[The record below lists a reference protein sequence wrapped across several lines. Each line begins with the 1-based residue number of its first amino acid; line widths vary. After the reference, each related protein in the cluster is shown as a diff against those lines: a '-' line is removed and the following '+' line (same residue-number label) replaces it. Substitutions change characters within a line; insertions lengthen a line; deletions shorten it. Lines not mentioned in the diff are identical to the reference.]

1 MKIVKRATQG
11 GATRYLARVEL
22 TPDPATGKRREM
34 AKTFAT
40 KKEAERWQR
49 SYEARRDAGPL
60 APVRR
65 MTLNTYLDQWL
76 AGLHDVSGR
85 TREDYEN
92 IARRY
97 LRPLLGARRLDQLH
111 SDTVRETL
119 ATLTRPK
126 AEGGHGLAPRTVA
139 YAHAVLRLAL
149 NQAVADKMLPVN
161 PALGSRMAPRQ
172 TRREMAV
179 LSSAQVMQV
188 LDQTR
193 DDPHGALWAVLLLTG
208 LRPSEALALRWT
220 DLNLD
225 RAELRV
231 VRKLRRPK
239 NGAGWV
245 VEECKTERSRRV
257 VPLVA
262 LAIDALARHRDRQ
275 AVERLVAGEGYA
287 AHGFVFA
294 DARGEPWRA
303 DGVSKYA
310 WSPMLRRLKLPTVRL
325 YDARHSCATMLL
337 EADVHMKVVQE
348 LLGHASMT
356 LTADTYSHVTPA
368 FKRQAADA
376 LAAHL
381 ERAR

>member
-1 MKIVKRATQG
+1 MKIVKRATQN

-22 TPDPATGKRREM
+22 TPDPATGRRREM

-49 SYEARRDAGPL
+49 QYETRRDAGPL

-65 MTLNTYLDQWL
+65 VTLNAYLDRWL

-92 IARRY
+92 LCRRY

-111 SDTVRETL
+111 PDAIREVL

-126 AEGGHGLAPRTVA
+126 AEGGHGLAPRTVG
-139 YAHAVLRLAL
+139 YTHAVLRVAL
-149 NQAVADKMLPVN
+149 NQAVADKMIPLN

-208 LRPSEALALRWT
+208 LRPSEALALRWN
-220 DLNLD
+220 DVNLD

-231 VRKLRRPK
+231 LRKLRRPA
-239 NGAGWV
+239 NGTGWV

-257 VPLVA
+257 VPLVPLAVEA
-262 LAIDALARHRDRQ
+262 LTQHRDRQ
-275 AVERLVAGEGYA
+275 AVERVIAGDAYA
-287 AHGFVFA
+287 AHDLVFV

-303 DGVSKYA
+303 DGVTKYA
-310 WSPMLRRLKLPTVRL
+310 WTPMLRRLKLPTVRL

-337 EADVHMKVVQE
+337 EAGVPMKVVQE
-348 LLGHASMT
+348 MLGHASMT

-376 LAAHL
+376 LADYL
-381 ERAR
+381 GRSV